1 MELTKSQAEAI
12 SLEIIKKAG
21 VKCPACGQSS
31 GFSISQHV
39 NHLISGELKE
49 DGYATLKGATFL
61 PVIAATCTNC
71 AHISFFNYSKLKE
84 KLTEK

>member
-12 SLEIIKKAG
+12 SLEIMKKGGA
-21 VKCPACGQSS
+21 KCPACGQSNC
-31 GFSISQHV
+31 FSISLYV

-49 DGYATLKGATFL
+49 DGNATLKGATFL